1 MVPTMAASARSGF
14 RNWLEFAPA
23 WLTLTALAYLPLP
36 LARWTAARVAD
47 LLRLATP
54 RWRRTA
60 LRNLELAYPESDAA
74 WREGI
79 TRGSYQNLGRV
90 LLALARAPRLTAE
103 TIGDWIEYEGFE
115 HYAAAVER
123 GRGVLFL
130 TAHLGNWELS
140 VTAHALYGNPMRML
154 VRRLDNPL
162 LDRLIERRRSI
173 AGNRTIDKQN
183 AAKDALKALRANQ
196 AVGIL
201 ADQNA
206 AGEDGVFCD
215 FFGIQ
220 ARSTKSVALL
230 ATRTGAAVIPGFAF
244 WNASSGRYVLKFYPP
259 VDLADTGNRDADLSE
274 NVQRCQRAIEIAVRE
289 RPEQW
294 LWIHR
299 RFKSRPPSEEGLY

>member
-1 MVPTMAASARSGF
+1 MAARGRSGL
-14 RNWLEFAPA
+14 RNWAEFAPA
-23 WLTLTALAYLPLP
+23 WLALTALAYLPLRW
-36 LARWTAARVAD
+36 ARWTAARVAD
-47 LLRLATP
+47 ALRLATP

-60 LRNLELAYPESDAA
+60 LRNLELAYPDSTHA
-74 WREGI
+74 WRQQI
-79 TRGSYQNLGRV
+79 MRGSYANLGRV
-90 LLALARAPRLTAE
+90 LLALARGPRLTSQ
-103 TIGDWIEYEGFE
+103 TIGDWIDYEGFE
-115 HYAAAVER
+115 HYAAAMDC

-140 VTAHALYGNPMRML
+140 VTAHALYGHPMRML

-173 AGNRTIDKQN
+173 AGNQTIDKRH
-183 AAKDALKALRANQ
+183 AAKAALQALRANQ

-206 AGEDGVFCD
+206 AGEDGVFCK
-215 FFGIQ
+215 FFGIP

-230 ATRTGAAVIPGFAF
+230 AARTGAAVIPGFAF
-244 WNASSGRYVLKFYPP
+244 WNGQSGRYVLKFYAP
-259 VDLADTGNRDADLSE
+259 VDLSDTGDREADLIE
-274 NVQRCQRAIEIAVRE
+274 NAQRCQDAIEAAVRE

-299 RFKSRPPSEEGLY
+299 RWKSRLPGEQGLY

>member
-1 MVPTMAASARSGF
+1 MAAPGRSGL
-14 RNWLEFAPA
+14 RNWAEFAPA
-23 WLTLTALAYLPLP
+23 WLALTALAYLPLP
-36 LARWTAARVAD
+36 WARWTAARVAD
-47 LLRLATP
+47 ALRLATP

-60 LRNLELAYPESDAA
+60 LRNLELAYPESSTA
-74 WREGI
+74 WREQVM
-79 TRGSYQNLGRV
+79 RGCYGNLGRV
-90 LLALARAPRLTAE
+90 LLALARGPRLTSE

-115 HYAAAVER
+115 HYAAAIER

-140 VTAHALYGNPMRML
+140 VTAHALYGHPMRML

-173 AGNRTIDKQN
+173 AGNRTIDKQQ
-183 AAKDALKALRANQ
+183 AAREALRALRANQ

-206 AGEDGVFCD
+206 AGDDGVFCN
-215 FFGIQ
+215 FFGIP

-230 ATRTGAAVIPGFAF
+230 AARTGAAIIPGFAF
-244 WNASSGRYVLKFYPP
+244 WNAQRGRYVLKFYAP
-259 VDLADTGNRDADLSE
+259 VDVADSGDREADLVE
-274 NVQRCQRAIEIAVRE
+274 NVQRCQGAIEAAVRE
-289 RPEQW
+289 APEQW

-299 RFKSRPPSEEGLY
+299 RFKSRPAGEEGLY